1 MGSRL
6 AVTVR
11 ERSTRLRLSLSV
23 SLKPGEEWCRMCD
36 LNTRPT
42 AYKAVALPLS

>member
-1 MGSRL
+1 MNG
-6 AVTVR
+6 
-11 ERSTRLRLSLSV
+11 
-23 SLKPGEEWCRMCD
+23 GEWCRLCE